1 MLRLKPKRDYP
12 GFTLLEVLVAIAIL
26 GIGLTIVIEL
36 FSGGLRLGRIS
47 GEYTKAMN
55 YAKMKIEEI
64 MIKPKMVEG
73 MEEGRLDEDFR
84 WQVVV
89 KKEDLLPVENQLDFK
104 PAVDFFKIQVN
115 IFWKSGIR
123 ERSIRLESYK
133 TIKSEEDE
141 KG

>member
-1 MLRLKPKRDYP
+1 MKPKRDYP

-89 KKEDLLPVENQLDFK
+89 KKEDLLSVENQLDFK
-104 PAVDFFKIQVN
+104 PPVDFFKIQVN
-115 IFWKSGIR
+115 IFWKSGVR
-123 ERSIRLESYK
+123 ERSIHLESYK
-133 TIKSEEDE
+133 TIQSEEDE